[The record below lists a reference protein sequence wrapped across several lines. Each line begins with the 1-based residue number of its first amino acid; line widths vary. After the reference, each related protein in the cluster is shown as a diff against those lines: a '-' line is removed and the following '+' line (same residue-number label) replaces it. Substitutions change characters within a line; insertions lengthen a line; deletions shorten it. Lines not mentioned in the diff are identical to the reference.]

1 MQNAS
6 SNQARTSFAIG
17 RRPHKPT
24 NYQVQRL
31 TTHDSQLKN
40 SLTAYNR
47 RNFVAIGLQP
57 SKKNRVYVPGA
68 RLMPWLAVTENVQMG
83 LGPSRD
89 QVGNYP
95 GKTGWDL
102 VGGRCKEG
110 F

>member
-1 MQNAS
+1 MFQE
-6 SNQARTSFAIG
+6 
-17 RRPHKPT
+17 P
-24 NYQVQRL
+24 
-31 TTHDSQLKN
+31 
-40 SLTAYNR
+40 
-47 RNFVAIGLQP
+47 
-57 SKKNRVYVPGA
+57 
-68 RLMPWLAVTENVQMG
+68 RLMPWLAVTEDVQLG